1 MIELYK
7 VLSRKQPHFQAQSKF
22 GFTLIELIV
31 TVAVLAIIVMIATPY
46 ILEQLASMEAKRI
59 EGQIKNTLK
68 LAKAESLIRRQDLL
82 VCLSNN
88 GGTCDRDS
96 YKKLLLF
103 LDTNNNNNFDVG
115 VDDLLEE
122 QALEPKYSTL
132 YLRVGNKRHYT
143 KFWGDS
149 GSPRGHFGHI
159 KYCPTSTYNHTMYQI
174 SFNQGGGITYK
185 PNASHPTDC
194 GH

>member
-7 VLSRKQPHFQAQSKF
+7 VLSRKQPHFQAQIKF

-96 YKKLLLF
+96 YKNLLLF

-174 SFNQGGGITYK
+174 SFNQGGDITYK

-194 GH
+194 GN

>member
-7 VLSRKQPHFQAQSKF
+7 VFSNKQRRLRPHNEY
-22 GFTLIELIV
+22 GFNLVELIV
-31 TVAVLAIIVMIATPY
+31 TVAVLAIIAIIATPY
-46 ILEQLASMEAKRI
+46 VLEQLARMEAKRI
-59 EGQIKNTLK
+59 EGQIKSTLA
-68 LAKAESLIRRQDLL
+68 LAKAESYIRRQDLL

-88 GGTCDRDS
+88 GSICDRDS

-103 LDTNNNNNFDVG
+103 LDKNNNKNFDLG

-132 YLRVGNKRHYT
+132 YLRVGDKRHYT

-149 GSPRGHFGHI
+149 GKPRGHFGHF

-174 SFNQGGGITYK
+174 SFSQGGRVTYK
-185 PNASHPTDC
+185 PNESHPTDC
-194 GH
+194 GK

>member
-7 VLSRKQPHFQAQSKF
+7 VLSRKQTHFQAYNRY

-31 TVAVLAIIVMIATPY
+31 TVAVLAIILMIATPY
-46 ILEQLASMEAKRI
+46 ILQQLASMEAKRI

-68 LAKAESLIRRQDLL
+68 LAKAESIIRRQDLL
-82 VCLSNN
+82 VCLSND
-88 GGTCDRDS
+88 GGVCNRDS

-115 VDDLLEE
+115 VDGLLEE

-132 YLRVGNKRHYT
+132 HLRVGNKRHYT

-159 KYCPTSTYNHTMYQI
+159 KYCPTSNYNHNMYQI

-194 GH
+194 GQ

>member
-1 MIELYK
+1 MMKSYK
-7 VLSRKQPHFQAQSKF
+7 VLSDRQKQFQPKNER
-22 GFTLIELIV
+22 GFTLVELIV
-31 TVAVLAIIVMIATPY
+31 TIAVLAIITMIATPY
-46 ILEQLASMEAKRI
+46 ILKQLARMEAKRI
-59 EGQIKNTLK
+59 ESQIRNTLT
-68 LAKAESLIRRQDLL
+68 LAKAESYIRRQDLL

-88 GGTCDRDS
+88 SAICDRDS
-96 YKKLLLF
+96 YKQLLLF
-103 LDTNNNNNFDVG
+103 LDRNNNKNFDLG

-132 YLRVGNKRHYT
+132 YLRVGDKRHYT

-149 GSPRGHFGHI
+149 GKPRGHFGHF

-174 SFNQGGGITYK
+174 SFSQGGRVTYK

-194 GH
+194 GK

>member
-1 MIELYK
+1 MMKSYK
-7 VLSRKQPHFQAQSKF
+7 VLSDRQKQFQPKNER
-22 GFTLIELIV
+22 GFTLVELIV
-31 TVAVLAIIVMIATPY
+31 TIAVLAILTMIATPY
-46 ILEQLASMEAKRI
+46 ILEQLARMEAKRI
-59 EGQIKNTLK
+59 ESQIRNTLT
-68 LAKAESLIRRQDLL
+68 LAKAESYIRRQDLL

-88 GGTCDRDS
+88 SAICDRDS
-96 YKKLLLF
+96 YKQLLLF
-103 LDTNNNNNFDVG
+103 LDRNNNKNFDLG

-132 YLRVGNKRHYT
+132 YLRVGDKRHYT

-149 GSPRGHFGHI
+149 GKPRGHFGHF

-174 SFNQGGGITYK
+174 SFSQGGRVTYK

-194 GH
+194 GK

>member
-1 MIELYK
+1 
-7 VLSRKQPHFQAQSKF
+7 

-31 TVAVLAIIVMIATPY
+31 TVAVLAIILMIATPY
-46 ILEQLASMEAKRI
+46 ILQQLASMEAKRI

-68 LAKAESLIRRQDLL
+68 LAKAESIIRRQDLL
-82 VCLSNN
+82 VCLSND
-88 GGTCDRDS
+88 GGVCNRDS

-115 VDDLLEE
+115 VDGLLEE

-159 KYCPTSTYNHTMYQI
+159 KYCPTSNYNHNMYQI

-194 GH
+194 GQ

>member
-1 MIELYK
+1 MMKSYQ
-7 VLSRKQPHFQAQSKF
+7 VLSDRQKQFQPNNEQ
-22 GFTLIELIV
+22 GFTLVELIV
-31 TVAVLAIIVMIATPY
+31 TIAVLAILTMIATPY
-46 ILEQLASMEAKRI
+46 ILEQLARMEAKRI
-59 EGQIKNTLK
+59 ESQIRNTLT
-68 LAKAESLIRRQDLL
+68 LAKAESYIRRQDLL

-88 GGTCDRDS
+88 GAICDRDS
-96 YKKLLLF
+96 YKQLLLF
-103 LDTNNNNNFDVG
+103 LDRNNNKNFDLG

-132 YLRVGNKRHYT
+132 YLRVGDKRHYT

-149 GSPRGHFGHI
+149 GKPRGHFGHF

-174 SFNQGGGITYK
+174 SFSQGGRVTYK

-194 GH
+194 GK

>member
-7 VLSRKQPHFQAQSKF
+7 VSSNKQRHLRPHNEH
-22 GFTLIELIV
+22 GFNLVELIV
-31 TVAVLAIIVMIATPY
+31 TVAVLAIIAIIATPY
-46 ILEQLASMEAKRI
+46 ILEQLARMEAKRI
-59 EGQIKNTLK
+59 EGQIKSTLA
-68 LAKAESLIRRQDLL
+68 LAKAESHIRRQDLL

-88 GGTCDRDS
+88 GGICDRDS

-103 LDTNNNNNFDVG
+103 LDRNNNKNFDLG

-132 YLRVGNKRHYT
+132 YLRVGDKRHYT

-149 GSPRGHFGHI
+149 GKPRGHFGHF

-174 SFNQGGGITYK
+174 SFNQGGRVTYK
-185 PNASHPTDC
+185 PNESHPTDC
-194 GH
+194 GQ

>member
-1 MIELYK
+1 MMKSYK
-7 VLSRKQPHFQAQSKF
+7 VLPNRKKYLQPNNER

-31 TVAVLAIIVMIATPY
+31 TIAVLTIITMIATPY
-46 ILEQLASMEAKRI
+46 VLEQLARMEAKRI
-59 EGQIKNTLK
+59 ESQIRNTLT
-68 LAKAESLIRRQDLL
+68 LAKAESYIRRQDLL

-88 GGTCDRDS
+88 GAICDRDS
-96 YKKLLLF
+96 YKQLLLF
-103 LDTNNNNNFDVG
+103 SDRNNNKNFDLG
-115 VDDLLEE
+115 VDDLLEA

-132 YLRVGNKRHYT
+132 YLRVGDKRHYT

-149 GSPRGHFGHI
+149 GKPRGHFGHF

-174 SFNQGGGITYK
+174 SFSQGGRVTYK

-194 GH
+194 GK

>member
-1 MIELYK
+1 MMKSYK
-7 VLSRKQPHFQAQSKF
+7 VLPNRQKQFQPNNEQ
-22 GFTLIELIV
+22 GFTLVELIV
-31 TVAVLAIIVMIATPY
+31 TIAVLAILTMIATPY
-46 ILEQLASMEAKRI
+46 ILEQLARMEAKRI
-59 EGQIKNTLK
+59 ESQIRNTLT
-68 LAKAESLIRRQDLL
+68 LAKAESYIRRQDLL

-88 GGTCDRDS
+88 GAICDRDS
-96 YKKLLLF
+96 YKQLLLF
-103 LDTNNNNNFDVG
+103 SDKNNNKNFDLG

-132 YLRVGNKRHYT
+132 YLRVGDKRHYT

-149 GSPRGHFGHI
+149 GKPRGHFGHF

-174 SFNQGGGITYK
+174 SFSQGGRVTYK

-194 GH
+194 GK

>member
-1 MIELYK
+1 MMKSYK
-7 VLSRKQPHFQAQSKF
+7 VLPNRQKHLQPNNEQ
-22 GFTLIELIV
+22 GFTLVELIV
-31 TVAVLAIIVMIATPY
+31 TIAVLAILTMIATPY
-46 ILEQLASMEAKRI
+46 ILEQLARMEAKRI
-59 EGQIKNTLK
+59 ESQIRNTLT
-68 LAKAESLIRRQDLL
+68 LAKAESYIRRQDLL

-88 GGTCDRDS
+88 GAICDRDS
-96 YKKLLLF
+96 YKQLLLF
-103 LDTNNNNNFDVG
+103 LDRNNNKNFDLG

-132 YLRVGNKRHYT
+132 YLRVGDKRHYT

-149 GSPRGHFGHI
+149 GKPRGHFGHF

-174 SFNQGGGITYK
+174 SFSQGGRVTYK

-194 GH
+194 GK

>member
-7 VLSRKQPHFQAQSKF
+7 VLSRKQPHFQAQNKY

-88 GGTCDRDS
+88 GGTCNRDS

-194 GH
+194 GN

>member
-7 VLSRKQPHFQAQSKF
+7 VSSNKQRYLRLYNEH
-22 GFTLIELIV
+22 GFNLVELIV
-31 TVAVLAIIVMIATPY
+31 TVAVLAIIAMIATPY
-46 ILEQLASMEAKRI
+46 VLEQLARMEAKRI
-59 EGQIKNTLK
+59 EGQIKSTLA
-68 LAKAESLIRRQDLL
+68 LAKAESYIRRQDLL

-88 GGTCDRDS
+88 GGICDRDS

-103 LDTNNNNNFDVG
+103 LDKNNNKNFDLG

-132 YLRVGNKRHYT
+132 YLRVGDKRHYT

-149 GSPRGHFGHI
+149 GKPRGHFGHF

-174 SFNQGGGITYK
+174 SFSQGGRVTYK
-185 PNASHPTDC
+185 PNESHPTEC
-194 GH
+194 GK

>member
-103 LDTNNNNNFDVG
+103 LDKNDNKNFDLG

-159 KYCPTSTYNHTMYQI
+159 KYCPTSNYNHNMYQI

-194 GH
+194 GQ

>member
-1 MIELYK
+1 MMKSYK
-7 VLSRKQPHFQAQSKF
+7 VLPNRQKHLQPNNEQ
-22 GFTLIELIV
+22 GFTLVELIV
-31 TVAVLAIIVMIATPY
+31 TIAVLAIITMIATPY
-46 ILEQLASMEAKRI
+46 ILEQLARMEAKRI
-59 EGQIKNTLK
+59 ESQIRNTLT
-68 LAKAESLIRRQDLL
+68 LAKAESYIRRQDLL

-88 GGTCDRDS
+88 GAICDRDS
-96 YKKLLLF
+96 YKQLLLF
-103 LDTNNNNNFDVG
+103 LDRNNNKNFDLG

-132 YLRVGNKRHYT
+132 YLRVGDKRHYT

-149 GSPRGHFGHI
+149 GKPRGHFGHF

-174 SFNQGGGITYK
+174 SFSQGGRVTYK

-194 GH
+194 GK

>member
-1 MIELYK
+1 MMKSYK
-7 VLSRKQPHFQAQSKF
+7 ALPTRQKQFQPNNEQ
-22 GFTLIELIV
+22 GFTLVELIV
-31 TVAVLAIIVMIATPY
+31 TIAVLAILTMIATPY
-46 ILEQLASMEAKRI
+46 ILEQLARMEAKRI
-59 EGQIKNTLK
+59 ESQIRNTLT
-68 LAKAESLIRRQDLL
+68 LAKAESYIRRQDLL

-88 GGTCDRDS
+88 GAICDRDS
-96 YKKLLLF
+96 YKQLLLF
-103 LDTNNNNNFDVG
+103 LDRNNNKNFDLG

-132 YLRVGNKRHYT
+132 YLRVGDKRHYT

-149 GSPRGHFGHI
+149 GKPRGHFGHF

-174 SFNQGGGITYK
+174 SFSQGGRVTYK

-194 GH
+194 GK